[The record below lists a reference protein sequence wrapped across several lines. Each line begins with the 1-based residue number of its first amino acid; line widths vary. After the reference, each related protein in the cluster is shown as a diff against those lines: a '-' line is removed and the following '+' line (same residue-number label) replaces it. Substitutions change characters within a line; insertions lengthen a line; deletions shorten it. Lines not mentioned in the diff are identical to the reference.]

1 MALSPLIPVANAD
14 SAFYWES
21 AAKDRLVLRKCKAC
35 GATHFMPRYMCPT
48 CWSTDLEWIDASG
61 AGVVHSYSIIHRA
74 SAPEFRD
81 RVPYVLAMIDLA
93 EGVQMI
99 TNIVGDDALSVQIG
113 DPVQVCFEARGETAK
128 VPQFQ
133 RVGGS
138 GSGSGSGASSNS
150 AAASGGAPK

>member
-1 MALSPLIPVANAD
+1 
-14 SAFYWES
+14 
-21 AAKDRLVLRKCKAC
+21 
-35 GATHFMPRYMCPT
+35 MCPA
-48 CWSTDLEWIDASG
+48 CWSTDLEWIEASG

-74 SAPEFRD
+74 SVPEFRD

-113 DPVQVCFEARGETAK
+113 DAVQVCFEARGEVAK

-133 RVGGS
+133 RVAGS
-138 GSGSGSGASSNS
+138 SP
-150 AAASGGAPK
+150 AATSGGAQK